1 MATTSD
7 MHLDDVFYK
16 KADDFFAANA
26 GTGLTYDDV
35 SLATCFSDVLPRMTR
50 LDTTISDRIALSLP
64 IMSADMDT
72 VTESTMAIAMAL
84 HGGIGMIHY
93 NMTNADQVAKVRRVK
108 TYIHG
113 MIDRPATVPADLTV
127 GDVLEMIERN
137 DYNFSTFPVTDA
149 KGKLLGLLRGGVVKS
164 RHAAHKVS
172 DVMIPREQ
180 VLTIQ
185 EKDLGGDPIATA
197 DRIFLEHIGTNK
209 ILVVDA
215 KDHLRGLFTLSDIE
229 RIRDESGTDAIRPS
243 RDENFRLRCGASVAV
258 PRYPDGRVNY
268 DALDAHVADLVGAG
282 ADAVIISTAHGH
294 SAGVG
299 ECVRFVRD
307 HFKDLTIIAG
317 NVTSGEGVE
326 FLAEA
331 GADSV
336 KIGQGPGSICS
347 TRIVAGVGIP
357 QLTALYVSAQAAK
370 KKGVRI
376 IADGGITKSGDIVKA
391 LTLSDCVMLGGMLAY
406 TSIAMDE
413 RDGWNRFALTTG
425 YSRKEYVLSK
435 YLLGVVGTLFCS
447 LTMGVFS
454 LIGMSMGKINAENN
468 IIFLLPVLIGGTLIM
483 LSVALPLSFWFGM
496 EKARLLSILII
507 ALACG
512 FTGAFAGFTE
522 GNDGLPFQGWSFT
535 GLMMIVVSVIILAL
549 SVMIS
554 LKVFDRREF

>member
-268 DALDAHVADLVGAG
+268 DALNAHVADLVGAG

-347 TRIVAGVGIP
+347 TRIVAGVGTVCFVQCRAGAVCVLEIFLVNCGIVIIRHKIGDVCNILA
-357 QLTALYVSAQAAK
+357 QDNFAIFIDIAFGWVQTFCISLATDHFVGHACIQCRDTALGIVLIFVLHDGQARFLQHQ
-370 KKGVRI
+370 VRTAHI
-376 IADGGITKSGDIVKA
+376 GHQGFVHF
-391 LTLSDCVMLGGMLAY
+391 VQ
-406 TSIAMDE
+406 
-413 RDGWNRFALTTG
+413 
-425 YSRKEYVLSK
+425 
-435 YLLGVVGTLFCS
+435 TLFVRNTIAINRQIIVRRN
-447 LTMGVFS
+447 LVN
-454 LIGMSMGKINAENN
+454 IG
-468 IIFLLPVLIGGTLIM
+468 
-483 LSVALPLSFWFGM
+483 
-496 EKARLLSILII
+496 
-507 ALACG
+507 
-512 FTGAFAGFTE
+512 
-522 GNDGLPFQGWSFT
+522 T
-535 GLMMIVVSVIILAL
+535 GLFTLFQNDIATVLGRVIQAFTAQ
-549 SVMIS
+549 V
-554 LKVFDRREF
+554 

>member
-1 MATTSD
+1 MA
-7 MHLDDVFYK
+7 MHIDDQFYK
-16 KADDFFAANA
+16 NSDDFFAANA

-50 LDTTISDRIALSLP
+50 LDTSISDKIALSLP

-93 NMTNADQVAKVRRVK
+93 NMSNADQIEKVRRVK

-113 MIDRPATVPADLTV
+113 MIDRPATVPADITV
-127 GDVLEMIERN
+127 GDVLAMIEAH
-137 DYNFSTFPVTDA
+137 DYNFSTFPVVD
-149 KGKLLGLLRGGVVKS
+149 KSGVLLGLLRGGVVKS
-164 RHAAHKVS
+164 RHAAHKVA

-209 ILVVDA
+209 LLVVNE
-215 KDHLRGLFTLSDIE
+215 KGQLRGLFTLSDIE
-229 RIRDESGTDAIRPS
+229 RIRDEAGTDAIRPS
-243 RDENFRLRCGASVAV
+243 RDESFRLRCGASVAV

-268 DALDAHVADLVGAG
+268 DALNEHVSNLVAAG
-282 ADAVIISTAHGH
+282 VDAVIISTAHGH

-299 ECVRFVRD
+299 ECVRFVRS
-307 HFKDLTIIAG
+307 HFPDLTIVAG

-326 FLAEA
+326 FLADA

-391 LTLSDCVMLGGMLAY
+391 LTQADCVMLGGMLAGCKEAPGKIMEINGKLY
-406 TSIAMDE
+406 
-413 RDGWNRFALTTG
+413 
-425 YSRKEYVLSK
+425 KEYRGMGSLEAMRQGSAARYGHDLRNSK
-435 YLLGVVGTLFCS
+435 VTKVAAEGVEALKEVSG
-447 LTMGVFS
+447 
-454 LIGMSMGKINAENN
+454 
-468 IIFLLPVLIGGTLIM
+468 
-483 LSVALPLSFWFGM
+483 SVDQ
-496 EKARLLSILII
+496 ILIT
-507 ALACG
+507 LAG
-512 FTGAFAGFTE
+512 GVQSGLGYLGAPDLKTLRERARFIRVTPAGQRE
-522 GNDGLPFQGWSFT
+522 SAPHD
-535 GLMMIVVSVIILAL
+535 IVEIKTAPGVT
-549 SVMIS
+549 
-554 LKVFDRREF
+554 RG

>member
-1 MATTSD
+1 MASHID
-7 MHLDDVFYK
+7 NLFYK
-16 KADDFFAANA
+16 NSDDFFAANA

-50 LDTTISDRIALSLP
+50 LDTTISDKIALSLP

-72 VTESTMAIAMAL
+72 VTESRMAIAMAL

-93 NMTNADQVAKVRRVK
+93 NMSSADQIDKVRRVK

-113 MIDRPATVPADLTV
+113 MIDRPATVPADITV
-127 GDVLEMIERN
+127 GDVLAMIEAH
-137 DYNFSTFPVTDA
+137 DYNFSTFPVVDKAGT
-149 KGKLLGLLRGGVVKS
+149 LLGLLR
-164 RHAAHKVS
+164 
-172 DVMIPREQ
+172 
-180 VLTIQ
+180 
-185 EKDLGGDPIATA
+185 KDLGGDPIATA

-215 KDHLRGLFTLSDIE
+215 KDRLRGLFTLSDIE
-229 RIRDESGTDAIRPS
+229 RIRDEAGTDAIRPS

-268 DALDAHVADLVGAG
+268 DALNEHVSNLVAVGVDAI
-282 ADAVIISTAHGH
+282 IISTAHGH

-307 HFKDLTIIAG
+307 HFKTLTIIAG

-326 FLAEA
+326 FLADA

-391 LTLSDCVMLGGMLAY
+391 LTQADCVMLGGMLAGCREAPGK
-406 TSIAMDE
+406 IME
-413 RDGWNRFALTTG
+413 INGKLF
-425 YSRKEYVLSK
+425 KEYRGMGSMEAMRHGSAARYGHDLRNSK
-435 YLLGVVGTLFCS
+435 VTKVAAEGVEALKEVSG
-447 LTMGVFS
+447 
-454 LIGMSMGKINAENN
+454 
-468 IIFLLPVLIGGTLIM
+468 
-483 LSVALPLSFWFGM
+483 SVDQ
-496 EKARLLSILII
+496 ILIT
-507 ALACG
+507 LAG
-512 FTGAFAGFTE
+512 GVQSGLGYLGAPDLKTLRERARFIRVTMAGQRE
-522 GNDGLPFQGWSFT
+522 SAPHD
-535 GLMMIVVSVIILAL
+535 IVEIKTTPGSKA
-549 SVMIS
+549 
-554 LKVFDRREF
+554 